1 MFAII
6 RIRGPAKVNVDIE
19 NTMKLLNLTR
29 VNHCVIY
36 PEDKHIKGMLHKLR
50 NMVTYGE
57 ISKETLKKLL
67 TKRGFCYNEKG
78 KLIKFKE
85 HYKDE
90 KKADKVI
97 DDILSG
103 KAKIQDLGIK
113 KVFRL
118 KPPTK
123 GFDRKGIKKT
133 FKEGGVLGYRANQIN
148 TLLIKMI

>member
-6 RIRGPAKVNVDIE
+6 RIRGAIKTNVKIE
-19 NTMKLLNLTR
+19 DTMKLLNLTR
-29 VNHCVIY
+29 NNHCVIY
-36 PEDKHIKGMLHKLR
+36 PDNRFVKGMLHKLR

-57 ISKETLKKLL
+57 ISNETLKKMLN
-67 TKRGFCYNEKG
+67 KRGFCYNEKG

-90 KKADKVI
+90 KKIDKLVEE
-97 DDILSG
+97 ILSG
-103 KAKIQDLGIK
+103 KTKLEDIGVK

-133 FKEGGVLGYRANQIN
+133 FKEGGVLGYRADHIN
-148 TLLIKMI
+148 KLLIKMI

>member
-6 RIRGPAKVNVDIE
+6 RIRGPIKVNEDIE

-36 PEDKHIKGMLHKLR
+36 PEDKYIKGMLHKLR

-57 ISKETLKKLL
+57 ISKETLKKMLN
-67 TKRGFCYNEKG
+67 KRGYCYNEKG

-90 KKADKVI
+90 KKQEKMI
-97 DDILSG
+97 DEILSG
-103 KAKIQDLGIK
+103 KAKLEDFGIK

-133 FKEGGVLGYRANQIN
+133 FKEGGVLGYRADQIN
-148 TLLIKMI
+148 ALLLKMI